1 MSASSLRGWML
12 GLALAVGSGAGSY
25 LAVSH
30 GQEAQEKRF
39 NEMGE
44 ELNALRKAVMARPV
58 VTTPGSERTM
68 VAGIP
73 PTMQSGEAKLR
84 PEDLD
89 AIAARMVTQL
99 QQSGAFGS
107 SDREPGLPPPPAPL
121 KPEQQ
126 QALVRANS
134 LVDRVLSTGK
144 LTMEDTQEIRRELA
158 LLKSREEADDVR
170 RRIIVALNKNQL
182 ALPEGPEAL
191 P

>member
-1 MSASSLRGWML
+1 MFASSLRGWIL

-25 LAVSH
+25 LAMRH

-39 NEMGE
+39 GQVAE
-44 ELNALRKAVMARPV
+44 ELQALRKAVMARPPAPAPSSGHAV
-58 VTTPGSERTM
+58 A
-68 VAGIP
+68 AGISP
-73 PTMQSGEAKLR
+73 AMQSEGARLR

-89 AIAARMVTQL
+89 AIAARMVAQL
-99 QQSGAFGS
+99 QQSGALES
-107 SDREPGLPPPPAPL
+107 SGRALGPPSPPAPL

-144 LTMEDTQEIRRELA
+144 LMMQDTQEIRRELA
-158 LLKSREEADDVR
+158 LLKSRQEAEEVR
-170 RRIIVALNKNQL
+170 RRIIIALNKNQL
-182 ALPEGPEAL
+182 DLPEGPEAL